1 MAQYS
6 DHAGKR
12 RIIGIQENVQV
23 LLDEVKQ
30 HYDHPLEVVIQGE
43 ASGVL
48 THDQSHQR
56 LKKDGTLEVVVT
68 DTTNA
73 DYTLSHELLHLLY
86 QMKGYPQLQF
96 HLLSGDPQ
104 VDDQLYATSTALYNA
119 AVHMLIVAWQRE
131 HELITDAVVAQVLAG
146 FKQNVPAEADDQL
159 VIYRILSLLDLLG
172 FLDGK
177 LPADLAAAYP
187 QALPYAQELFQLI
200 NEQKLDSP
208 FGLRRAIVHLFSR
221 FDALIEQLGY
231 QPTNDQEFA
240 TLSPVLSK
248 RQLRLTLDQV
258 YLIKH
263 SGYRDRET
271 KQPAYVAMGR
281 SDDQNAFVLPLSE
294 NATTPEAFQQLY
306 QQPLND
312 VLAQYQLDYTIR

>member
-1 MAQYS
+1 LAQYS

-12 RIIGIQENVQV
+12 RIIGMQENVQV

-86 QMKGYPQLQF
+86 QMKGYSQLQF

-119 AVHMLIVAWQRE
+119 AMHMLVVAWQRE
-131 HELITDAVVAQVLAG
+131 HGLITDAVVAQVLAG

-263 SGYRDRET
+263 SGYRDRDT

>member
-1 MAQYS
+1 M
-6 DHAGKR
+6 
-12 RIIGIQENVQV
+12 QENVQV

-86 QMKGYPQLQF
+86 QMKGYSQLQF

-119 AVHMLIVAWQRE
+119 AMHMLVVAWQRE
-131 HELITDAVVAQVLAG
+131 HGLITDAVVAQVLAG

-248 RQLRLTLDQV
+248 RNCD
-258 YLIKH
+258 
-263 SGYRDRET
+263 S
-271 KQPAYVAMGR
+271 PW
-281 SDDQNAFVLPLSE
+281 
-294 NATTPEAFQQLY
+294 
-306 QQPLND
+306 
-312 VLAQYQLDYTIR
+312 IRFT

>member
-1 MAQYS
+1 M
-6 DHAGKR
+6 
-12 RIIGIQENVQV
+12 
-23 LLDEVKQ
+23 
-30 HYDHPLEVVIQGE
+30 
-43 ASGVL
+43 
-48 THDQSHQR
+48 
-56 LKKDGTLEVVVT
+56 
-68 DTTNA
+68 
-73 DYTLSHELLHLLY
+73 
-86 QMKGYPQLQF
+86 
-96 HLLSGDPQ
+96 
-104 VDDQLYATSTALYNA
+104 
-119 AVHMLIVAWQRE
+119 
-131 HELITDAVVAQVLAG
+131 
-146 FKQNVPAEADDQL
+146 
-159 VIYRILSLLDLLG
+159 
-172 FLDGK
+172 
-177 LPADLAAAYP
+177 
-187 QALPYAQELFQLI
+187 
-200 NEQKLDSP
+200 
-208 FGLRRAIVHLFSR
+208 HLFSR
-221 FDALIEQLGY
+221 FDTLIEQLGY